1 MLRWLFYPER
11 IIKQCQGLYIYTYC
25 TASNVHNENS
35 ANANL
40 QYSPK
45 EELKILQIINK
56 ANLMEVSRY
65 NISKAN
71 ARKLI
76 LHRKVHG
83 NFTSIC
89 DLFDI
94 KCMKHNIL
102 HNFCNSII
110 LNKKKELLDEDIL
123 KKHITPVITNDMRKN
138 ITSALAL
145 HFCNNTI
152 SWACLD
158 QNYTILFWD
167 YREIAVRKVST
178 NLVELIKMTSDITKV
193 IPRADIIVIEE
204 DKITLNTKT
213 TLQWNNLQQH
223 QIIAITLTQLIND
236 IDKCVEQSSALS
248 GVTNIFTLRHRLSA
262 HFIGLVLGTE
272 VISAKYIIEKLVN
285 PQQEEPQFI
294 TPMPAIIL
302 SEDMKNMY
310 KQMNALKREQM
321 GWALLKAITFIKALS
336 LDQ

>member
-1 MLRWLFYPER
+1 M
-11 IIKQCQGLYIYTYC
+11 
-25 TASNVHNENS
+25 
-35 ANANL
+35 
-40 QYSPK
+40 
-45 EELKILQIINK
+45 
-56 ANLMEVSRY
+56 
-65 NISKAN
+65 
-71 ARKLI
+71 
-76 LHRKVHG
+76 
-83 NFTSIC
+83 
-89 DLFDI
+89 
-94 KCMKHNIL
+94 
-102 HNFCNSII
+102 
-110 LNKKKELLDEDIL
+110 
-123 KKHITPVITNDMRKN
+123 
-138 ITSALAL
+138 AL